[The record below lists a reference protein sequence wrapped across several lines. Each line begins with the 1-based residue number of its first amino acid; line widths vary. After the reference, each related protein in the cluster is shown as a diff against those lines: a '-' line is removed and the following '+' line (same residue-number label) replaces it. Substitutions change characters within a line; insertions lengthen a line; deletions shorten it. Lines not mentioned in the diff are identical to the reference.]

1 VKRTLDVA
9 SGIFRHAAVAAA
21 AAKRR
26 LVQTTIDGEQ
36 AFPASGGDGGGGGT
50 GVNQKIFT
58 PTCPNKLNQT
68 DGQSASSCVE
78 REREQSRV

>member
-9 SGIFRHAAVAAA
+9 SSIFRHAAVAAA

-26 LVQTTIDGEQ
+26 LVRTTIDGEQ
-36 AFPASGGDGGGGGT
+36 AFPASGGDGGGK
-50 GVNQKIFT
+50 GVNQKFFT

-78 REREQSRV
+78 REQSRV

>member
-26 LVQTTIDGEQ
+26 LVRTTIDGEQ
-36 AFPASGGDGGGGGT
+36 AFPASGGDGGGK

-68 DGQSASSCVE
+68 DGQNASSCVE
-78 REREQSRV
+78 REQSRV